1 MLLVIILSV
10 IIRVDE
16 STASTPSATCFT
28 SISIQD
34 PLDKEGTSRH
44 NYIQEK

>member
-1 MLLVIILSV
+1 M
-10 IIRVDE
+10 RVDE
-16 STASTPSATCFT
+16 STASTPSATRFT

-34 PLDKEGTSRH
+34 SLDKEGISRH

>member
-1 MLLVIILSV
+1 MHNSSYII
-10 IIRVDE
+10 ITRVDKF
-16 STASTPSATCFT
+16 TASTPSATRFT